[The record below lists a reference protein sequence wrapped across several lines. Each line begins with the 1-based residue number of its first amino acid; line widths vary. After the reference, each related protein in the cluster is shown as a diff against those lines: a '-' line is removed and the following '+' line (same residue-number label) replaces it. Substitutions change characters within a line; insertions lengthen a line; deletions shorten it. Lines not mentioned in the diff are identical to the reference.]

1 MSSPGSEGSW
11 ERVSRSEPWEDDSWD
26 EELYPD
32 ETSSSASDGG
42 ENGNGDEGER
52 VTPLGVGLGTALLLG
67 ATVGLGVGVSV
78 AALATIASRQIQQ
91 QAPSL
96 LEKLGFQNLA
106 ERRPLNAEKWCEACD
121 GEGRL
126 TDFHGLLVAISKG
139 GICPSIRVT
148 VWPFIL
154 GLVKPDSTARERAR
168 DFDELRKRYASLVDS
183 CKKLQRELV
192 EGTDHENPKF
202 LQSEEYKENRRILN
216 LDLVRT
222 DFASMTLSQ
231 LDGTIDADAVDL
243 GVNDH
248 IESAEYLSSEQKHYA
263 KYMGKLLLC
272 YSIHDPQTGYC
283 QGMTDLIQPFAQ
295 IFHDQSISFWAFE
308 AFMER
313 ARENFMTDESGIMT
327 RISLIKMVLADVS
340 PDLFSR
346 LNEIGAESFFFTY
359 RMILVLLRRELSIE
373 DSMLFW
379 EILWTEDLFKAQ
391 EQKNDVP
398 EFLIFSLVA
407 LIMEKS
413 DEIMGACSSESDV
426 VHMFCNL
433 KINVWH
439 MVEEARFVRNKW
451 VALA

>member
-1 MSSPGSEGSW
+1 MGQ
-11 ERVSRSEPWEDDSWD
+11 
-26 EELYPD
+26 L
-32 ETSSSASDGG
+32 
-42 ENGNGDEGER
+42 
-52 VTPLGVGLGTALLLG
+52 TPT
-67 ATVGLGVGVSV
+67 
-78 AALATIASRQIQQ
+78 
-91 QAPSL
+91 
-96 LEKLGFQNLA
+96 
-106 ERRPLNAEKWCEACD
+106 
-121 GEGRL
+121 
-126 TDFHGLLVAISKG
+126 
-139 GICPSIRVT
+139 
-148 VWPFIL
+148 PF
-154 GLVKPDSTARERAR
+154 
-168 DFDELRKRYASLVDS
+168 
-183 CKKLQRELV
+183 
-192 EGTDHENPKF
+192 
-202 LQSEEYKENRRILN
+202 
-216 LDLVRT
+216 
-222 DFASMTLSQ
+222 
-231 LDGTIDADAVDL
+231 L

-327 RISLIKMVLADVS
+327 RISLIKMVLADIS
-340 PDLFSR
+340 PDLFFR

-379 EILWTEDLFKAQ
+379 EILWTEDLFKAK

-439 MVEEARFVRNKW
+439 MVEEARLVRNKW